1 MIRITQIKL
10 TVSRVAEVSAR
21 EELRHGILSEAER
34 NLVLQETAAI
44 LKIPAEQIR
53 DFEVIRRSVD
63 ARRKDDIIFSYTVQL
78 CCSRERE
85 RMKRCKNKNIQFVES
100 KEISRNLQEHR
111 KSVLENGQY
120 RTGRAGHLEHR
131 TKEIN
136 DTIQEEI
143 ARKCPGNRI
152 DKMQHSQEEEREK
165 KRPEYGDEIKQNFM
179 QRKRPVVIGTGPAGL
194 FAALILAE
202 AGAMPLVLERGSV
215 VETRRRKVESFWAG
229 KPLDPE
235 CNVQFGEGGAGTF
248 SDGKLNTLVKD
259 PTGLGRRVIDT
270 FVQFGAPEEIRYLQ
284 KPHIGTDRLGEIVRT
299 MREKILSLGGEIW
312 FDTKFCGLSIR
323 DCRVTG
329 IRYEQ
334 AGQMEEYGTDTVIL
348 ATGHSARDTY
358 EMLHATG
365 IPMESKSFAV
375 GVRMEHPQEM
385 IGRNQ
390 YGDWYEKLW
399 AADYKLTYKTSS
411 GRGVYSFCMCPGGQ
425 VVNASSE
432 PGRLVVNGMSE
443 YDRARR
449 NANSAI
455 VVTVSPQDFGGQ
467 GILDGIAFQRRLEE
481 AAYEQGRGKIP
492 VQLWGDYRQTK
503 SSTTLGQIEPDL
515 CGSYTLANVREILPK
530 YVGDAIA
537 ESIPIFDRKIAGY
550 GREDAVISGVESR
563 TSSPVRILRDE
574 SFQSIVRGLYP
585 CGEGAGYAG
594 GITSAAMDGIRV
606 AEQVL
611 LQK

>member
-10 TVSRVAEVSAR
+10 PVSRVAEISAS

-34 NLVLQETAAI
+34 ELVLQEIAGI
-44 LKIPAEQIR
+44 LKIPVEQIG

-63 ARRKDDIIFSYTVQL
+63 ARRKDRIIFSYTVQL
-78 CCSRERE
+78 SCSRERE
-85 RMKRCKNKNIQFVES
+85 RMKRCRNKNIQLMKPREA
-100 KEISRNLQEHR
+100 SRNQPEQR
-111 KSVLENGQY
+111 KSVLEMGQ
-120 RTGRAGHLEHR
+120 
-131 TKEIN
+131 
-136 DTIQEEI
+136 
-143 ARKCPGNRI
+143 
-152 DKMQHSQEEEREK
+152 
-165 KRPEYGDEIKQNFM
+165 
-179 QRKRPVVIGTGPAGL
+179 KRPVVIGTGPAGL
-194 FAALILAE
+194 FAALSLAE
-202 AGAMPLVLERGSV
+202 AGARPLILERGSA
-215 VETRRRKVESFWAG
+215 VEIRKQKVTAFWAG
-229 KPLDPE
+229 EPLDPE

-259 PTGLGRRVIDT
+259 PTGLGRRVMDT

-284 KPHIGTDRLGEIVRT
+284 KPHIGTDRLGEIVRA
-299 MREKILSLGGEIW
+299 MRERILSLGGEVW
-312 FDTKFCGLSIR
+312 FDTRFCGLSIQDR
-323 DCRVTG
+323 HVTG

-334 AGQMEEYGTDTVIL
+334 AGQVEEYGTDTVIL

-358 EMLHATG
+358 EMLHTLG

-375 GVRMEHPQEM
+375 GVRVEHPQEM

-390 YGDWYEKLW
+390 YGNWYDKLW
-399 AADYKLTYKTSS
+399 AADYKLTHTTSS

-443 YDRARR
+443 YDRAGR

-455 VVTVSPQDFGGQ
+455 VVTVSPKDFGGR

-492 VQLWGDYRQTK
+492 VQLWGDYRQNIASK
-503 SSTTLGQIEPDL
+503 TLGQIKPDL
-515 CGSYTLANVREILPK
+515 CGSYTLANVREILPGF
-530 YVGDAIA
+530 VGDAIA
-537 ESIPIFDRKIAGY
+537 ESIPVFDRKIAGY

-574 SFQSIVRGLYP
+574 SLQSGVRGLYP

-611 LQK
+611 LNKLV